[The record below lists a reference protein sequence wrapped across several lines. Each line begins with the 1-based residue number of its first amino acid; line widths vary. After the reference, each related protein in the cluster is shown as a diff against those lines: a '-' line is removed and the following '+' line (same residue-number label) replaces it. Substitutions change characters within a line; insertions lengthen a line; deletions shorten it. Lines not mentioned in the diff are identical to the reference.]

1 MNARKS
7 QVSTEFL
14 FAVGIIVFIFITLL
28 VFIFAR
34 QVDVRSLEEQTSL
47 LDTCEKISSILTASF
62 INGHGLIIQDKTA
75 YDLDINADSQVI
87 SAKDNLE
94 VFCTI
99 PFNQVENENGNSDFT
114 IQKGNIE
121 IKNEEG
127 VVTLK
132 NV

>member
-1 MNARKS
+1 MHTRKS

-14 FAVGIIVFIFITLL
+14 FAIGIIVFIFITLL

-34 QVDVRSLEEQTSL
+34 QGDVRNLEEQTGL
-47 LDTCEKISSILTASF
+47 LDTCEKISSILTAAF
-62 INGHGLIIQDKTA
+62 INGPGLIIQDKIA

-87 SAKDNLE
+87 SAKGKLE
-94 VFCTI
+94 VSCTI

-114 IQKGNIE
+114 ILKGNIE

-127 VVTLK
+127 IVTVK